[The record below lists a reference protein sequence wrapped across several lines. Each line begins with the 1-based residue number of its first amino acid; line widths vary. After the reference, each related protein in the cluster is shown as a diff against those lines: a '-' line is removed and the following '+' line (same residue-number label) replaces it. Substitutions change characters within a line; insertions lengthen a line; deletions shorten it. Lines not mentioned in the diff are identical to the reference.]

1 MDHTYWQKQTKEL
14 PLFGELLWSRP
25 ENRRHAGKLLVLGG
39 NLHGFSDPA
48 SAYSEAG
55 KAGIGT
61 CRVLLP
67 DALHKTV
74 GQLFPAA
81 EYAASTATSGSF
93 ARAALDEWLSQ
104 SAWADGVVLAGN
116 FGHNSET
123 SILIDSYVEKYGGPL
138 TLVNDAIDYALNAP
152 ELFLSRPETS
162 LVVSTAQLQKLAI
175 AAKTATPITSSM
187 ALLQLADALY
197 SFTKQHQATIVT
209 YHDGTVLVGVNG
221 KVSSTRIHGA
231 NLTNIAAHAA
241 VWWLQ
246 NPAKPFEAIT
256 TSLLEIQL

>member
-1 MDHTYWQKQTKEL
+1 MDSNTYWQKQTKDS

-48 SAYSEAG
+48 SVYNQAA

-67 DALHKTV
+67 EALHKTV

-81 EYAASTATSGSF
+81 DYAASTAASGGF

-104 SAWADGVVLAGN
+104 SAWADGAVLAGN

-123 SILIDSYVEKYGGPL
+123 SILIESYAQKYGGQL
-138 TLVNDAIDYALNAP
+138 TLVNDTVDYALDTP
-152 ELFLSRPETS
+152 ELFLARPETT
-162 LVVSTAQLQKLAI
+162 LVLTMPQLQKLAV
-175 AAKTATPITSSM
+175 AAKLTKPVVSTL
-187 ALLQLADALY
+187 ALLQLVEVLHD
-197 SFTKQHQATIVT
+197 FTQQHSANIVT
-209 YHDGTVLVGVNG
+209 YHDDTILVAVNG
-221 KVSSTRIHGA
+221 RISSTRMSSA
-231 NLTNIAAHAA
+231 DLTTIAAHTA

-246 NPAKPFEAIT
+246 NPSKPYEAIT
-256 TSLLEIQL
+256 TALIAD

>member
-1 MDHTYWQKQTKEL
+1 MDSSTYWQKQTKEL
-14 PLFGELLWSRP
+14 PLFSELLWSRP

-48 SAYSEAG
+48 SIYSEAG
-55 KAGIGT
+55 KAGVGT

-67 DALHKTV
+67 EALHKTV

-81 EYAASTATSGSF
+81 EYAASTAASGGF

-116 FGHNSET
+116 FGRNSET
-123 SILIDSYVEKYGGPL
+123 SILIESYVEKYGGPL
-138 TLVNDAIDYALNAP
+138 TLVNDAVDYALDTP
-152 ELFLSRPETS
+152 ELFLGRPETT
-162 LVVSTAQLQKLAI
+162 LVVTMPQLQKLAT
-175 AAKTATPITSSM
+175 AAKLTKPVVSTV
-187 ALLQLADALY
+187 ALLQLADVLY
-197 SFTKQHQATIVT
+197 DFTRQHSANIVT
-209 YHDGTVLVGVNG
+209 YHDGTILVAVNG
-221 KVSSTRIHGA
+221 KVSSTRMHTA
-231 NLTNIAAHAA
+231 DLTAITAHAA

-256 TSLLEIQL
+256 TSLIAE